1 MKISD
6 LLAGLF
12 VGLSGIG
19 IIWYAQTLPLMP
31 GQDVGP
37 GMFPTLIGAG
47 LVICAVL
54 LARRHLRDPARPPW
68 LRFHPEFRHARILAG
83 FLLIPATLFLYV
95 WFSESLGFIPSAFL
109 LLMALFLVFRVR
121 VRTAV
126 PVAIAGAVVI
136 HFLFYKLLEVP
147 LPWGILESIA
157 W

>member
-6 LLAGLF
+6 LLAGLI

-19 IIWYAQTLPLMP
+19 IIWYAQSLPLMP

-47 LVICAVL
+47 LIVCAVL
-54 LARRHLRDPARPPW
+54 LARRDLKSPASTPW
-68 LRFHPEFRHARILAG
+68 LRIHPNFRHGRTLAG
-83 FLLIPATLFLYV
+83 FLLVPISLALYV
-95 WFSESLGFIPSAFL
+95 WFSESLGFIPAAFL
-109 LLMALFLVFRVR
+109 LQLALYLVFRVR
-121 VRTAV
+121 LRTAI
-126 PVAIAGAVVI
+126 PVAIVGALTI
-136 HFLFYKLLEVP
+136 HFLFYSLLEVP

>member
-1 MKISD
+1 MKISN
-6 LLAGLF
+6 LLAGLLI
-12 VGLSGIG
+12 GLAGIA

-54 LARRHLRDPARPPW
+54 LARRDLRAPARSPW
-68 LRFHPEFRHARILAG
+68 LSFPPEFRHARTLAG
-83 FLLIPATLFLYV
+83 FLLVPTSLILYV
-95 WFSESLGFIPSAFL
+95 WFSESLGFIPAAFL
-109 LLMALFLVFRVR
+109 LQLALYLVFRVR
-121 VRTAV
+121 LRTAI
-126 PVAIAGAVVI
+126 PVAIAGALVI

-147 LPWGILESIA
+147 LPWGILDSIA